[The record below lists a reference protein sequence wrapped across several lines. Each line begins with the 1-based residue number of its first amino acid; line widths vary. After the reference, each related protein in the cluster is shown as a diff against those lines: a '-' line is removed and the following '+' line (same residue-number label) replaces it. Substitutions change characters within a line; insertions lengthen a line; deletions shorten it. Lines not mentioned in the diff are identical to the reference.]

1 MKGVRQPDDSAVLR
15 VDHLVKHFPISG
27 SNLTVQAVTDVSFAI
42 RRGETLALVGESGSG
57 KTTVGRCILRLT
69 DPTSGS
75 IHFAGQDI
83 GALSGRALR
92 RLRPRIQM
100 VFQDPHDSLDPRYRV
115 SQIVEEPLR
124 LAGQMDVAVR
134 RDRVRALL
142 AMVQLDRFG
151 DRFPHQ
157 LTGGQAQ
164 RVAIAR
170 AIATNPDLIVL
181 DEPTSALDIA
191 VRSDIMNLLM
201 RLRDELGTS
210 YLLISHD
217 LTAVRHIAD
226 RVAIMYLGRLM
237 EVAPAAALFENQ
249 LHPYGKALLSS
260 VLYPD
265 PSATPSRFVLTGEI
279 PSPID
284 VPPACPLHNRCPL
297 ALAECSS
304 IPIRLAEL
312 ELGHFTACTRAIDES
327 WRKVPEVRPAVDT
340 ALAPAKH
347 GGIHEG

>member
-1 MKGVRQPDDSAVLR
+1 MNGVQGTSDRAVLR
-15 VDHLVKHFPISG
+15 VDHLVKHFPVSG
-27 SNLTVQAVTDVSFAI
+27 STQSVQAVTNVSFQI

-69 DPTSGS
+69 DPTDGS

-83 GALSGRALR
+83 GALSSRELR
-92 RLRPRIQM
+92 QLRPRIQM

-115 SQIVEEPLR
+115 NQIVEEPLK
-124 LAGQMDVAVR
+124 LAGQKNEATR

-142 AMVQLDRFG
+142 EMVQLDQFAN
-151 DRFPHQ
+151 RFPHQ

-181 DEPTSALDIA
+181 DEPTSALDIT
-191 VRSDIMNLLM
+191 VRSDIINLLM
-201 RLRDELGTS
+201 RLQRELGTS
-210 YLLISHD
+210 YLFISHD

-226 RVAIMYLGRLM
+226 RVAIMYLGQLL
-237 EVAPAAALFENQ
+237 EVAPAAMLFENQ

-265 PSATPSRFVLTGEI
+265 PFATPARFVLTGEI
-279 PSPID
+279 PSPIN
-284 VPPACPLHNRCPL
+284 VPAACPLHNRCPL
-297 ALAECSS
+297 ALPACSK
-304 IPIRLAEL
+304 IPIQLAEL
-312 ELGHFTACTRAIDES
+312 EPRHFTACTRAISEG
-327 WRKVPEVRPAVDT
+327 WRTVPEVETTVD
-340 ALAPAKH
+340 AIL
-347 GGIHEG
+347 I

>member
-1 MKGVRQPDDSAVLR
+1 MNGVQGTSDPAVLR
-15 VDHLVKHFPISG
+15 VDHLVKHFPVSG
-27 SNLTVQAVTDVSFAI
+27 SKQRVQAVTNVSFEI

-83 GALSGRALR
+83 GALSGREVR
-92 RLRPRIQM
+92 QLRPRIQM

-115 SQIVEEPLR
+115 NQIVEEPLK
-124 LAGQMDVAVR
+124 LAGQKNEATR
-134 RDRVRALL
+134 RGRVRALL
-142 AMVQLDRFG
+142 EMVQLDRFAN
-151 DRFPHQ
+151 RFPHQ

-181 DEPTSALDIA
+181 DEPTSALDIT
-191 VRSDIMNLLM
+191 VRSDIINLLM
-201 RLRDELGTS
+201 RLQREFGTS
-210 YLLISHD
+210 YLFISHD

-226 RVAIMYLGRLM
+226 RVAIMYLGQLM
-237 EVAPAAALFENQ
+237 EIAPAARLFENQ

-265 PSATPSRFVLTGEI
+265 RFATPARFVLTGEI
-279 PSPID
+279 PSPIN
-284 VPPACPLHNRCPL
+284 VPAACPLHNRCPL
-297 ALAECSS
+297 ALPACST
-304 IPIRLAEL
+304 IPIQLAEL
-312 ELGHFTACTRAIDES
+312 ELRHFSACTRAISEG
-327 WRKVPEVRPAVDT
+327 WRSVPEVESMVDAV
-340 ALAPAKH
+340 L
-347 GGIHEG
+347 I